1 MWRSISLRL
10 LLPTPARCPRIPR
23 GLCNPWSNPQAQYNC
38 NVNPIDAQCS
48 RRGYPL
54 CYSLFPVLWSFCK
67 KPKDF
72 TCNMNVYFQLYILM
86 NIRCHATLKSLSC
99 EVSTFILALPE
110 ASELQRRMHL
120 TSSWHNSFVELVTS
134 WLYPIVEPVTLDFGC
149 TTVSNLCSRERG
161 KIIVLSSAFL
171 LGQMPCWSL
180 IADTHMKNAC
190 IHPINWSINQLRT
203 PGMLYVLWNPQSGLR
218 PMGAAKAHSNA
229 HVPRGPLSLGGW
241 FQSLS
246 PISLCVSLVLH
257 VPNLLPFEPWRSF
270 A

>member
-86 NIRCHATLKSLSC
+86 NIRCHATLKSLSS

-120 TSSWHNSFVELVTS
+120 TSSWHNPFDEPVTS
-134 WLYPIVEPVTLDFGC
+134 WLYPIIFDVCD
-149 TTVSNLCSRERG
+149 
-161 KIIVLSSAFL
+161 A
-171 LGQMPCWSL
+171 
-180 IADTHMKNAC
+180 
-190 IHPINWSINQLRT
+190 
-203 PGMLYVLWNPQSGLR
+203 
-218 PMGAAKAHSNA
+218 
-229 HVPRGPLSLGGW
+229 W
-241 FQSLS
+241 FWMYNS
-246 PISLCVSLVLH
+246 
-257 VPNLLPFEPWRSF
+257 
-270 A
+270 